1 MLKLRKLALCV
12 ALGSLVSGSVLA
24 GPYAFNAR
32 QDAMG
37 GAGVSSANYLS
48 APFYN
53 PALLALSD
61 DSDQVGL
68 LLPVV
73 GAEVFDKDD
82 LRNQVDDF
90 NTTYDEFTAAY
101 DAYGA
106 NQSQANKQRLESA
119 NTQAMADLQQLS
131 GATGYAR
138 AGAGAAV
145 ALPFSALSGALFLNG
160 YADAQAFTDV
170 SKDDFTPYD
179 YKGVIL
185 TVPRSE
191 EAMNSQVIG
200 MAAVVSDLGFSLAK
214 SFQDGEMTWA
224 VGVTPKLQTL
234 KVYNYVAN
242 ASDSDLGDMTDSQYE
257 NKKNTFNLDA
267 GLAANWSNGWSS
279 GLAIKNLIKQELD
292 APKIGLVQSTYQ
304 LSPIPTAS
312 LSYRLAGVLL
322 TGDVDLLAQKRFT
335 ALTGTH
341 ATYHADHDDL
351 QPAALG
357 LEWDVLG
364 WLQLRTGYRHDLQS
378 NLDDAFT
385 AGFGLAPFEMFHLDL
400 AGIYAGNDE
409 FGGVLQTSFTF

>member
-106 NQSQANKQRLESA
+106 NQSQVNKQRLESA
-119 NTQAMADLQQLS
+119 NTQAMAELQQLS

-170 SKDDFTPYD
+170 SMDDFTPYD

-292 APKIGLVQSTYQ
+292 APKVGLVQSTYQ

>member
-119 NTQAMADLQQLS
+119 NAQAMAELQQLS

-170 SKDDFTPYD
+170 SMDDFTSYD
-179 YKGVIL
+179 YKGVTL

-292 APKIGLVQSTYQ
+292 APKVGLVQSTYQ

>member
-119 NTQAMADLQQLS
+119 NTQAMAELQQLS

-292 APKIGLVQSTYQ
+292 APKVGLVQSTYQ

>member
-119 NTQAMADLQQLS
+119 NTQAMAELQQLS
-131 GATGYAR
+131 GVTGYAR

-292 APKIGLVQSTYQ
+292 APKVGLVQSTYQ

-341 ATYHADHDDL
+341 ATYHAEDRKS
-351 QPAALG
+351 
-357 LEWDVLG
+357 V
-364 WLQLRTGYRHDLQS
+364 
-378 NLDDAFT
+378 
-385 AGFGLAPFEMFHLDL
+385 
-400 AGIYAGNDE
+400 
-409 FGGVLQTSFTF
+409 V

>member
-119 NTQAMADLQQLS
+119 NTQAMAELKQLS